1 MRKQKS
7 DVVVHFI
14 GIGGIGMSAIAEILI
29 QLGFTVQG
37 SDLNESP
44 NVVKLRGLGA
54 KVFIGHQPAN
64 IENATVV
71 THSSAVN
78 VENPEYLAALD
89 KGLPLLRRAQI
100 LTDIMNLKKGIAIA
114 GTHGKTTTTSLMA
127 TLLKEIGADPTYII
141 GGIVH
146 NLGGH
151 ANVGNGEYI
160 VAEADESDGSFLS
173 LNPVASVITN
183 IDNDHIDHYGSEE
196 GLVIAFHQFAN
207 KIPFFGVCALNFED
221 SRLRD
226 IAEVMDK
233 PYVSFSAHDDHQDVD
248 YYASEIEQS
257 PEGVTFN
264 LAVYGENKGKFNL
277 KVPGRHNVLNTLGA
291 LALCMELGY
300 EAEELK
306 LALNKYEGVGRRFQK
321 VLSKGDFEVVDDYG
335 HHPTEILETIKTA
348 KEAHKDKEIIVVFEP
363 HRYTRTKTCWSEFLH
378 CFNSADKVLI
388 APIYPASEEA
398 IVGINS
404 ENLSNDINQL
414 HPNLTESFESW
425 DRVKEVINS
434 VKDTKA
440 LVLSLGAGS
449 VGKKVKEI
457 VTSL

>member
-1 MRKQKS
+1 MRKKKS
-7 DVVVHFI
+7 DVVVHVI
-14 GIGGIGMSAIAEILI
+14 GIGGIGMSAIAEVLI
-29 QLGFTVQG
+29 QLGFSVQG
-37 SDLNESP
+37 SDLNDSP
-44 NVVKLRGLGA
+44 NVQKLKKLGA
-54 KVFIGHQPAN
+54 KVFVGHDAKN
-64 IENATVV
+64 IDGATVV

-78 VENPEYLAALD
+78 EKNPEFKRAQEE
-89 KGLPLLRRAQI
+89 GLPLLRRAQI

-151 ANVGNGEYI
+151 ANVGLGEYI

-183 IDNDHIDHYGSEE
+183 IDNDHIEHYGSEE
-196 GLVIAFHQFAN
+196 GLLIAFHQFAN
-207 KIPFFGVCALNFED
+207 RIPFFGVCALNFED
-221 SRLRD
+221 AKLRE

-233 PYVSFSAHDDHQDVD
+233 PYVSFSAHPEYSDVD
-248 YYASEIEQS
+248 YYAYAIEQS
-257 PEGVTFN
+257 PQGVQFQ
-264 LAVYGENKGKFNL
+264 LKVYGEEAGLFNL
-277 KVPGRHNVLNTLGA
+277 KIPGRHNVLNTLGA

-300 EAEELK
+300 EKEALK
-306 LALNKYEGVGRRFQK
+306 KALEKYEGVGRRFQK
-321 VLSKGDFEVVDDYG
+321 VHSQGDFVVIDDYG

-348 KEAHKDKEIIVVFEP
+348 KEAHSDKEVIVVFEP
-363 HRYTRTKTCWSEFLH
+363 HRFTRTKNCWSEFLH
-378 CFNSADKVLI
+378 CFNSADRVFI
-388 APIYPASEEA
+388 APIYPASEEP

-414 HPNLTESFESW
+414 HPNLTESFEDW
-425 DRVKEVINS
+425 ARITDVIKEAKNS
-434 VKDTKA
+434 KA
-440 LVLSLGAGS
+440 LILSLGAGS

-457 VTSL
+457 VSTL